1 MKAKVKTFEIICEP
15 MTKFEY
21 YDKIKKYQI
30 QHFENKRIKGYY
42 CNWNGFTFWLDED
55 IFNQLY
61 SIIND

>member
-1 MKAKVKTFEIICEP
+1 

-61 SIIND
+61 SIIDD